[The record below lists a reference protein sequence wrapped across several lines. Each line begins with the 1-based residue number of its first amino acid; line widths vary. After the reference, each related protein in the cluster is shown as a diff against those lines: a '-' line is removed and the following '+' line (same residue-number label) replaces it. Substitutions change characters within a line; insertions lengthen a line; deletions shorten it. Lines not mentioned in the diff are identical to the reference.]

1 MKNAKHY
8 LQQPYARIVIPD
20 ESGGFH
26 AEILEFPGCYAQ
38 GDNLEDVYKH
48 LEETAESWIEA
59 CLEKGQ
65 DIPEPASNVGYSGR
79 LVLRLPRG
87 IHRRA
92 AELAEHDRT
101 SLNTYVIASISAK
114 IGAEDFYNTLAK
126 RFERHI
132 WNAMGAA
139 FHQWSTT
146 SGTGTELL
154 AAKPEK
160 ITDTASTASGA

>member
-1 MKNAKHY
+1 M
-8 LQQPYARIVIPD
+8 IPD

-38 GDNLEDVYKH
+38 GENLDDAYNNLEK
-48 LEETAESWIEA
+48 TAESWIET

-65 DIPEPASNVGYSGR
+65 EIPEPSSNIGYSGR

-92 AELAEHDRT
+92 AELAERDRT
-101 SLNTYVIASISAK
+101 SLNTYVISAVSAK
-114 IGAEDFYNTLAK
+114 VGSEDFYNLLAK
-126 RFERHI
+126 RFERHV

-139 FHQWSTT
+139 FHQFYET
-146 SGTGTELL
+146 SGTNTFDPKLSV
-154 AAKPEK
+154 AKPEQ
-160 ITDTASTASGA
+160 ITSTADRGATRLPNKKGEQVHG